1 MRVIR
6 GGIMPKSVQNN
17 SVDKLYKQI
26 KSLESQD
33 KSFNKYKD
41 IKEEVPV
48 LNRKDFTNKYPKKS
62 TKNEKYNKNKIRDNI
77 IVDNK
82 KYKKESKPIHDKII
96 TIPDKKEKSIPKKEA
111 INKKD
116 KEEGLS
122 SEETIKFRKLEN
134 EMHSLY
140 DKVNDVV
147 DDIENTKTIELDQ
160 DIIDKAINK
169 TNFEKN
175 ISKISKDID
184 DIDQENL
191 NKIVNTLAII
201 FGVLLFLFLIFIIFI
216 SVV

>member
-1 MRVIR
+1 
-6 GGIMPKSVQNN
+6 MPKSVYNN
-17 SVDKLYKQI
+17 SVDKLNKQI
-26 KSLESQD
+26 KSLENQD

-122 SEETIKFRKLEN
+122 SEETIKFGKLEN

-184 DIDQENL
+184 NIDQDNL

>member
-1 MRVIR
+1 
-6 GGIMPKSVQNN
+6 MPKSVYNN
-17 SVDKLYKQI
+17 SVDKLNKQI

-111 INKKD
+111 INKKG

-184 DIDQENL
+184 DIDQDNL

>member
-1 MRVIR
+1 
-6 GGIMPKSVQNN
+6 MPKSVYNN
-17 SVDKLYKQI
+17 SVDKLNKQI

-62 TKNEKYNKNKIRDNI
+62 TKSEKYNKNKIRDNI

-111 INKKD
+111 INRKD

-122 SEETIKFRKLEN
+122 SEETIKFGKLEN

-160 DIIDKAINK
+160 DINK
-169 TNFEKN
+169 F
-175 ISKISKDID
+175 
-184 DIDQENL
+184 
-191 NKIVNTLAII
+191 
-201 FGVLLFLFLIFIIFI
+201 
-216 SVV
+216 

>member
-1 MRVIR
+1 
-6 GGIMPKSVQNN
+6 MPKSVYNN
-17 SVDKLYKQI
+17 SVDKLNKQI

-122 SEETIKFRKLEN
+122 SEETIKFGKLEN

>member
-1 MRVIR
+1 
-6 GGIMPKSVQNN
+6 MPKSVYNN
-17 SVDKLYKQI
+17 SVDKLNKQI

-62 TKNEKYNKNKIRDNI
+62 TKSEKYNKNKIRDNI

-111 INKKD
+111 INRKD

>member
-1 MRVIR
+1 
-6 GGIMPKSVQNN
+6 MPKSVYNN
-17 SVDKLYKQI
+17 SVDKLNKQI
-26 KSLESQD
+26 KSLENQD

-184 DIDQENL
+184 DIDQDNL

>member
-1 MRVIR
+1 
-6 GGIMPKSVQNN
+6 MPKSVYNN
-17 SVDKLYKQI
+17 SVDKLNKQI
-26 KSLESQD
+26 KSLENQD

>member
-6 GGIMPKSVQNN
+6 GGIMPKSVYNN
-17 SVDKLYKQI
+17 SVDKLNKQI

-82 KYKKESKPIHDKII
+82 KKKKESKPIHDKII

-184 DIDQENL
+184 DIDQDNL

>member
-1 MRVIR
+1 
-6 GGIMPKSVQNN
+6 MPKSVYNN
-17 SVDKLYKQI
+17 SVDKLNKQI

-111 INKKD
+111 IN
-116 KEEGLS
+116 EGLS

-184 DIDQENL
+184 DIDQDNL

>member
-1 MRVIR
+1 
-6 GGIMPKSVQNN
+6 MPKSVYNN
-17 SVDKLYKQI
+17 SVDKLNKQI
-26 KSLESQD
+26 KSLENQD

-111 INKKD
+111 INRKE
-116 KEEGLS
+116 KEERLS

-184 DIDQENL
+184 DIDQDNL

>member
-1 MRVIR
+1 
-6 GGIMPKSVQNN
+6 MPKSVYNN
-17 SVDKLYKQI
+17 SVDKLNKQI

-111 INKKD
+111 INRKE

>member
-1 MRVIR
+1 
-6 GGIMPKSVQNN
+6 
-17 SVDKLYKQI
+17 
-26 KSLESQD
+26 
-33 KSFNKYKD
+33 
-41 IKEEVPV
+41 
-48 LNRKDFTNKYPKKS
+48 
-62 TKNEKYNKNKIRDNI
+62 
-77 IVDNK
+77 
-82 KYKKESKPIHDKII
+82 
-96 TIPDKKEKSIPKKEA
+96 
-111 INKKD
+111 
-116 KEEGLS
+116 
-122 SEETIKFRKLEN
+122 
-134 EMHSLY
+134 MHSLY

>member
-1 MRVIR
+1 
-6 GGIMPKSVQNN
+6 MPKSVYNN
-17 SVDKLYKQI
+17 SVDKLNKQI
-26 KSLESQD
+26 KSLENQD

-62 TKNEKYNKNKIRDNI
+62 TKSEKYNKNKIRDNI

-111 INKKD
+111 INRKD

-122 SEETIKFRKLEN
+122 SEETIKFGKLEN

>member
-1 MRVIR
+1 M
-6 GGIMPKSVQNN
+6 MPKKNFSN
-17 SVDKLYKQI
+17 SVDKLNQQI
-26 KSLESQD
+26 EYL
-33 KSFNKYKD
+33 
-41 IKEEVPV
+41 
-48 LNRKDFTNKYPKKS
+48 KK
-62 TKNEKYNKNKIRDNI
+62 KEKYHYNDNDTREELPVHDRKKINKTINNTSKLRENI
-77 IVDNK
+77 IVDSK
-82 KYKKESKPIHDKII
+82 KYKKESKQIRDNIVTIPEKKVKEKNNNAKEII
-96 TIPDKKEKSIPKKEA
+96 T
-111 INKKD
+111 

-184 DIDQENL
+184 DIDQDNL

>member
-1 MRVIR
+1 
-6 GGIMPKSVQNN
+6 MPKSVYNN
-17 SVDKLYKQI
+17 SVDKLNKQI
-26 KSLESQD
+26 KSLENQD

-62 TKNEKYNKNKIRDNI
+62 TKSEKYNKNKIRDNI

-111 INKKD
+111 INRKE

-122 SEETIKFRKLEN
+122 SEETIKFGKLEN

>member
-1 MRVIR
+1 MI
-6 GGIMPKSVQNN
+6 
-17 SVDKLYKQI
+17 
-26 KSLESQD
+26 
-33 KSFNKYKD
+33 
-41 IKEEVPV
+41 
-48 LNRKDFTNKYPKKS
+48 
-62 TKNEKYNKNKIRDNI
+62 
-77 IVDNK
+77 
-82 KYKKESKPIHDKII
+82 
-96 TIPDKKEKSIPKKEA
+96 
-111 INKKD
+111 
-116 KEEGLS
+116 
-122 SEETIKFRKLEN
+122 
-134 EMHSLY
+134 
-140 DKVNDVV
+140 NDVV

>member
-1 MRVIR
+1 
-6 GGIMPKSVQNN
+6 MPKSVYNN
-17 SVDKLYKQI
+17 SVDKLNKQI

-62 TKNEKYNKNKIRDNI
+62 TKSEKYNKNKIRDNI

-111 INKKD
+111 INRKD

-122 SEETIKFRKLEN
+122 SEETIKFGKLEN

>member
-1 MRVIR
+1 
-6 GGIMPKSVQNN
+6 MPKSVYNN
-17 SVDKLYKQI
+17 SVDKLNKQI

-62 TKNEKYNKNKIRDNI
+62 TKSEKYNKNKIRDNI

>member
-1 MRVIR
+1 
-6 GGIMPKSVQNN
+6 MPKSVYNN
-17 SVDKLYKQI
+17 SVDKLNKQI

-33 KSFNKYKD
+33 KSFNKYID

-111 INKKD
+111 INRKE

-122 SEETIKFRKLEN
+122 SEETIKFGKLEN

-184 DIDQENL
+184 DIDQDNL

>member
-6 GGIMPKSVQNN
+6 GGIMPKSVYNN
-17 SVDKLYKQI
+17 SVDKLNKQI

-147 DDIENTKTIELDQ
+147 DDIEYTKTIELNSNVLNNN
-160 DIIDKAINK
+160 IEKSISKINK
-169 TNFEKN
+169 TIDEVSINRLDEIKQVLAFIFCILLILFVLFILFVTNF
-175 ISKISKDID
+175 
-184 DIDQENL
+184 
-191 NKIVNTLAII
+191 
-201 FGVLLFLFLIFIIFI
+201 
-216 SVV
+216 

>member
-1 MRVIR
+1 
-6 GGIMPKSVQNN
+6 MPKSVYNN
-17 SVDKLYKQI
+17 SVDKLNKQI

-111 INKKD
+111 INRKD

-122 SEETIKFRKLEN
+122 SEETIKFGKLEN

-184 DIDQENL
+184 DIDQDNL

>member
-6 GGIMPKSVQNN
+6 GGIMPKSVYNN
-17 SVDKLYKQI
+17 SVDKLNKQI

-33 KSFNKYKD
+33 KSFNKYID

-147 DDIENTKTIELDQ
+147 DDIEYTKTIELNSNVLNNN
-160 DIIDKAINK
+160 IEKSISKINK
-169 TNFEKN
+169 TIDEVSINRLDEIKQVLAFIFCILLILFVLFILFVTNF
-175 ISKISKDID
+175 
-184 DIDQENL
+184 
-191 NKIVNTLAII
+191 
-201 FGVLLFLFLIFIIFI
+201 
-216 SVV
+216 

>member
-1 MRVIR
+1 
-6 GGIMPKSVQNN
+6 MPKSVYNN
-17 SVDKLYKQI
+17 SVDKLNKQI
-26 KSLESQD
+26 KSLENQD

-147 DDIENTKTIELDQ
+147 DD

>member
-1 MRVIR
+1 
-6 GGIMPKSVQNN
+6 MPKSVYNN
-17 SVDKLYKQI
+17 SVDKLNKQI
-26 KSLESQD
+26 KSLENQD

-111 INKKD
+111 INRKE

>member
-1 MRVIR
+1 
-6 GGIMPKSVQNN
+6 MPKSVYNN
-17 SVDKLYKQI
+17 SVDKLNKQI

-184 DIDQENL
+184 DIDQDNL

>member
-1 MRVIR
+1 
-6 GGIMPKSVQNN
+6 MPKSVYNN
-17 SVDKLYKQI
+17 SVDKLNKQI

-111 INKKD
+111 INRKE

-122 SEETIKFRKLEN
+122 SEETIKFGKLEN

-184 DIDQENL
+184 DIDQDNL

>member
-1 MRVIR
+1 
-6 GGIMPKSVQNN
+6 MPKSVYNN
-17 SVDKLYKQI
+17 SVDKLNKQI

-111 INKKD
+111 INRKE

-184 DIDQENL
+184 DIDQDNL

>member
-17 SVDKLYKQI
+17 SVDKLNKQI

>member
-1 MRVIR
+1 
-6 GGIMPKSVQNN
+6 MPKSVYNN
-17 SVDKLYKQI
+17 SVDKLNKQI
-26 KSLESQD
+26 KSLENQD

-122 SEETIKFRKLEN
+122 SEETIKFGKLEN

>member
-1 MRVIR
+1 
-6 GGIMPKSVQNN
+6 MPKSVYNN
-17 SVDKLYKQI
+17 SVDKLNKQI
-26 KSLESQD
+26 KSLENQD

-111 INKKD
+111 INRKE

-184 DIDQENL
+184 DIDQDNL

>member
-1 MRVIR
+1 
-6 GGIMPKSVQNN
+6 MPKSVYNN
-17 SVDKLYKQI
+17 SVDKLNKQI

-147 DDIENTKTIELDQ
+147 DDN
-160 DIIDKAINK
+160 N
-169 TNFEKN
+169 
-175 ISKISKDID
+175 
-184 DIDQENL
+184 
-191 NKIVNTLAII
+191 
-201 FGVLLFLFLIFIIFI
+201 
-216 SVV
+216 

>member
-1 MRVIR
+1 
-6 GGIMPKSVQNN
+6 MPKSVYNN
-17 SVDKLYKQI
+17 SVDKLNKQI
-26 KSLESQD
+26 KSLENQD

-111 INKKD
+111 INRKE

-122 SEETIKFRKLEN
+122 SEETIKFGKLEN

-184 DIDQENL
+184 DIDQDNL

>member
-1 MRVIR
+1 
-6 GGIMPKSVQNN
+6 MPKSVYNN
-17 SVDKLYKQI
+17 SVDKLNKQI

-111 INKKD
+111 INRKD

-122 SEETIKFRKLEN
+122 SEETIKFGKLEN

>member
-1 MRVIR
+1 
-6 GGIMPKSVQNN
+6 MPKSVYNN
-17 SVDKLYKQI
+17 SVDKLNKQI

-147 DDIENTKTIELDQ
+147 DDIEPRYNR
-160 DIIDKAINK
+160 
-169 TNFEKN
+169 
-175 ISKISKDID
+175 
-184 DIDQENL
+184 
-191 NKIVNTLAII
+191 
-201 FGVLLFLFLIFIIFI
+201 
-216 SVV
+216 

>member
-1 MRVIR
+1 
-6 GGIMPKSVQNN
+6 MPKSVYNN
-17 SVDKLYKQI
+17 SVDKLNKQI

-62 TKNEKYNKNKIRDNI
+62 TKSEKYNKNKIRDNI

-184 DIDQENL
+184 DIDQDNL

>member
-1 MRVIR
+1 
-6 GGIMPKSVQNN
+6 
-17 SVDKLYKQI
+17 
-26 KSLESQD
+26 
-33 KSFNKYKD
+33 
-41 IKEEVPV
+41 
-48 LNRKDFTNKYPKKS
+48 
-62 TKNEKYNKNKIRDNI
+62 
-77 IVDNK
+77 
-82 KYKKESKPIHDKII
+82 
-96 TIPDKKEKSIPKKEA
+96 
-111 INKKD
+111 
-116 KEEGLS
+116 
-122 SEETIKFRKLEN
+122 
-134 EMHSLY
+134 MHSLY

-184 DIDQENL
+184 DIDQDNL

>member
-1 MRVIR
+1 
-6 GGIMPKSVQNN
+6 MPKSVYNN
-17 SVDKLYKQI
+17 SVDKLNKQI
-26 KSLESQD
+26 KSLENQD

-111 INKKD
+111 INRKE

-140 DKVNDVV
+140 NKVNDVV

-184 DIDQENL
+184 DIDQDNL

>member
-1 MRVIR
+1 
-6 GGIMPKSVQNN
+6 MPKSVYNN
-17 SVDKLYKQI
+17 SVDKLNKQI

>member
-1 MRVIR
+1 
-6 GGIMPKSVQNN
+6 MPKSVYNN
-17 SVDKLYKQI
+17 SVDKLNKQI
-26 KSLESQD
+26 KSLENQD

-111 INKKD
+111 INRKD

-122 SEETIKFRKLEN
+122 SEETIKFGKLEN

-184 DIDQENL
+184 NIDQDNL